1 MKWEIKPP
9 AWPVA
14 PRPFAM
20 EPIGGW
26 LGRVAARYRMSVDEL
41 AQMYELEIVFD
52 RLSSTWLHV
61 STIGEATVEK
71 LAALARMNVAVLNAL
86 QWPLTAPAPPATAT
100 ATAPQRQLA
109 YCPSCVFLNPLD
121 VESPCWKREW
131 MESATTCCQIHTQ
144 QLQKLP
150 IASVR
155 RCGNFD
161 HVLRVISRREASRRE
176 RLAWSV
182 SPR

>member
-1 MKWEIKPP
+1 MG
-9 AWPVA
+9 A
-14 PRPFAM
+14 
-20 EPIGGW
+20 
-26 LGRVAARYRMSVDEL
+26 
-41 AQMYELEIVFD
+41 
-52 RLSSTWLHV
+52 LSSTWLPV

-86 QWPLTAPAPPATAT
+86 QWPLTAPAPP

-131 MESATTCCQIHTQ
+131 MESATTCCQIHAQ
-144 QLQKLP
+144 QLQTLP

-161 HVLRVISRREASRRE
+161 HVLRVISRREASRRK